1 MRRTIVTTNLIGDAI
16 RALAASRPTLVRT
29 GFYAT
34 ASILL
39 VQSQVIAAPAR
50 RQPAQRSMVV
60 YPVKEGDTLSALA
73 ASYMLGP
80 DAVQIVQRLNHI
92 ADPRR
97 IPIGLKL
104 RVPLQMLRQDQI
116 LATVHSFSGPVTIA
130 SNGRTA
136 SATTGMRLGEG
147 SLIQTGANAFISLDL
162 PDGTVVTM
170 PSQSNVSVGWL
181 RRTALTGSIERR
193 FDIKAGRVRAVV
205 TPMTDP
211 RSNFRVTT
219 PVAVSAV
226 RGTDFRVGYDP
237 SADRATTEVLTGK
250 VAVSNTKAR
259 GTLVMAGFGATEQRI
274 AGVSAPIPLLPAPE
288 PIDLV
293 GRQRDPIVSFAVKP
307 IAGAASY
314 RLEVARDAGFVE
326 LVSEL
331 NSAEPRFALTDL
343 PNGTYFSRI
352 SAIDAVGLE
361 GKSEVYGF
369 QRRLHGISASMESGG
384 KRRYLFRWTNVGDG
398 TYIHRFQLTRCDA
411 AQIPVIDQANVA
423 NLGLVVNN
431 LPAGTYC
438 WRVQSIEVG
447 GGTDDAVWSE
457 INKFT
462 ITK

>member
-1 MRRTIVTTNLIGDAI
+1 MI
-16 RALAASRPTLVRT
+16 RALAATRLALIRISLC
-29 GFYAT
+29 AA
-34 ASILL
+34 ASMLL
-39 VQSQVIAAPAR
+39 TPPPAVAAPAKK
-50 RQPAQRSMVV
+50 QPSQRSVVV

-73 ASYMLGP
+73 ASYLLGAN
-80 DAVQIVQRLNHI
+80 AVQTIQRLNHI
-92 ADPRR
+92 ADPRQ

-104 RVPLQMLRQDQI
+104 RIPLQMLRQDQI
-116 LATVHSFSGPVTIA
+116 LATVRSFSGPVTIA

-136 SATTGMRLGEG
+136 TAATGMRLGEG
-147 SLIQTGANAFISLDL
+147 SVIQTGANAFVSLGL

-170 PSQSNVSVGWL
+170 PSQTNVSVGWL
-181 RRTALTGSIERR
+181 RRTALTGSVERR

-237 SADRATTEVLTGK
+237 TAHRATTEVLTGK
-250 VAVSNTKAR
+250 VAVSNTKAP
-259 GTLVMAGFGATEQRI
+259 GTLVLAGFGATEQRVT
-274 AGVSAPIPLLPAPE
+274 GVSAAIPLLPAPE
-288 PIDLV
+288 PVDLLS
-293 GRQRDPIVSFAVKP
+293 RQRDPIVSFAVKP

-314 RLEVARDAGFVE
+314 RLEVARDAGFLE

-331 NSAEPRFALTDL
+331 NSPVPRFALADL

-352 SAIDAVGLE
+352 SAIDAAGLE
-361 GKSEVYGF
+361 GKAEVYGF

-384 KRRYLFRWTNVGDG
+384 KRKYLFRWTNVGDG
-398 TYIHRFQLTRCDA
+398 TYIHRFQLTRCEA
-411 AQIPVIDQANVA
+411 PQTPVIDQASVA
-423 NLGLVVNN
+423 NLGLVVSN

-447 GGTDDAVWSE
+447 GGAGDAAWSE

-462 ITK
+462 IAK